1 MQTFTI
7 KRGDTSPALLL
18 ELGGAEISLAGAT
31 VVFSMVP
38 FPAGAAVISRAAAG
52 VAAGFALPVVQYDWT
67 AGDTAAA
74 GDYLAEF
81 EVTFSDGTRETFP
94 NGDHLLIR
102 IVSDLA

>member
-18 ELGGAEISLAGAT
+18 ELGGAGISLAGAT
-31 VVFSMVP
+31 VAFSMAP
-38 FPAGAAVISRAAAG
+38 FPSGAAVIDRAVAS
-52 VAAGFALPVVQYDWT
+52 VAAGFDVPVVQYDWA

-81 EVTFSDGTRETFP
+81 EVTFSDGARETFP
-94 NGDHLLIR
+94 NGEHLLIR
-102 IVSDLA
+102 IVRDLA